1 MAKSFLEVMVMEEEA
16 RVDRIVE
23 LMDRRRTVTRGMV
36 GEGEQFIET
45 VAVIFVTRLHS
56 VEQGKTSI

>member
-16 RVDRIVE
+16 RVDMIVE